1 MSCNRSGH
9 ERKSR
14 GTGKKQ
20 MKSQGT
26 SKLGNIC
33 TCQLSVNV
41 YDACNVSVK
50 LYPSHYGH
58 EPEVGHLRLSD
69 SARKAV
75 ATKVKVGIPP
85 KRILRDVRNISTCE
99 EGGIKRVDLLTRQ
112 DIRNVKRDF
121 GLKQECHSDDAT
133 ST

>member
-1 MSCNRSGH
+1 MKSCGKKRSRSGKYTVGTMSCNRFGH

-14 GTGKKQ
+14 GTGKRQ

-26 SKLGNIC
+26 SKLGNTC

-41 YDACNVSVK
+41 YDAGNISVK

-58 EPEVGHLRLSD
+58 EPGHLRLSD

-75 ATKVKVGIPP
+75 ATKVKVGIPA
-85 KRILRDVRNISTCE
+85 KSR
-99 EGGIKRVDLLTRQ
+99 
-112 DIRNVKRDF
+112 
-121 GLKQECHSDDAT
+121 HT
-133 ST
+133 S